1 MQSFLV
7 PDTSS
12 RALSCVAPASP
23 ATRFRS
29 RSRNQSRGRW
39 PGIWRPAPDPIP
51 HALRPWAPYR
61 EHPLR
66 RSQRA
71 GGRVTL
77 RCGAGPL
84 AQQPDRSQ
92 DGRSRHRIIPCHR
105 PRPTRA
111 DSYSCYCEVLLHAN
125 ADSFPDEASARTLA
139 GKSGAL
145 PSALVVR
152 EGTGRR
158 AREAA
163 PALLQPALWTRTCVG
178 AHLLSDE
185 STLRRSC
192 QTQTSTACSC
202 PPPPVPAAPALPATA
217 PLGACLWLTTGFSSE
232 LICVSSNFGIV
243 HRFGPCA
250 LSKLG
255 ARLLWSPSVAKATTT
270 AAAAAAPHHQ
280 PRDGTQANA
289 SQQSIR
295 PHCLHLLLRILWF
308 GLVWSGFCCCD
319 YTRDAQRHAH
329 RLAPA
334 ASRRVALD
342 AELPST
348 PSISRHSPPRR
359 RARPRERNIIIIII
373 LITSSARPRSP
384 VRRPTPRSFMPGGG
398 MSC

>member
-163 PALLQPALWTRTCVG
+163 PALLQPALGLALLASARTCC
-178 AHLLSDE
+178 L
-185 STLRRSC
+185 
-192 QTQTSTACSC
+192 TSRPCVAAARHRH
-202 PPPPVPAAPALPATA
+202 PPPAPA
-217 PLGACLWLTTGFSSE
+217 
-232 LICVSSNFGIV
+232 
-243 HRFGPCA
+243 HRRP
-250 LSKLG
+250 
-255 ARLLWSPSVAKATTT
+255 
-270 AAAAAAPHHQ
+270 
-280 PRDGTQANA
+280 
-289 SQQSIR
+289 SQQHLPCPR
-295 PHCLHLLLRILWF
+295 LHR
-308 GLVWSGFCCCD
+308 S
-319 YTRDAQRHAH
+319 
-329 RLAPA
+329 APA
-334 ASRRVALD
+334 SGSRQGSPASLSASRQTL
-342 AELPST
+342 
-348 PSISRHSPPRR
+348 
-359 RARPRERNIIIIII
+359 
-373 LITSSARPRSP
+373 
-384 VRRPTPRSFMPGGG
+384 G
-398 MSC
+398 SCIASGLAH